1 MCNIDDN
8 FISNKYENDLNDKC
22 KECNKIL
29 LYNSN
34 DSELFCKSC
43 GYTEK
48 IMIVSKKDHIM
59 ILHRN

>member
-29 LYNSN
+29 LYNKMIN
-34 DSELFCKSC
+34 FCKSC

-48 IMIVSKKDHIM
+48 
-59 ILHRN
+59 